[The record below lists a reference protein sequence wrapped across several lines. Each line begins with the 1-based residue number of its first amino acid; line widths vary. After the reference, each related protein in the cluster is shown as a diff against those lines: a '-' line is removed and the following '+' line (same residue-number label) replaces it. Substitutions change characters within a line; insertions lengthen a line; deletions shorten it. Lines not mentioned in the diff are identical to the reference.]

1 MYWEYIY
8 YAMGYLYSVLIGYFL
23 VLSFSR
29 NAWAALGEMPKNEVD
44 MPYRW
49 TSSLSGIIDRVIYTS
64 SLLFSAKEFIAVWLA
79 IKVAVQRKRWEDNKD
94 LGKARASFHIFVIG
108 TGLSLL
114 YGLVGGVMVGW
125 LKDAEY
131 IPATTLPVMLIL
143 LNLYFILV
151 AKIEMAK
158 SKKK

>member
-8 YAMGYLYSVLIGYFL
+8 YAIGYLYSVLIGHLL

-49 TSSLSGIIDRVIYTS
+49 TSSLSGITDRVIYTS

-79 IKVAVQRKRWEDNKD
+79 IKVAAQWKRWEDTKD

-114 YGLVGGVMVGW
+114 YGIVGGVMVGW
-125 LKDAEY
+125 LKDANY
-131 IPATTLPVMLIL
+131 IPATIFPVMLIL

-151 AKIEMAK
+151 TKIEAAK